1 MKYTIICTICGSLII
16 ILLIIGVLIL
26 HNEGFSAVATWKTV
40 GKVVVHQEE
49 AVPRAKIAEV
59 IVKDDR
65 IYLFYDSCGLVN
77 VYTTDGI
84 FQYGLQVGTLANGRG
99 DIAFAG
105 EKLLIKARGNVIYVF
120 DSEKLETFVEFQYTE
135 SKKGTEQAHL
145 YDELESYFSAPKP
158 CSYQGK
164 FYTISESGAELL
176 VRDTESS
183 ANKPVDF
190 LPRRNTWAYFVFLG
204 VCILVAVLY
213 QSKNHF
219 VKK

>member
-77 VYTTDGI
+77 VYT
-84 FQYGLQVGTLANGRG
+84 
-99 DIAFAG
+99 
-105 EKLLIKARGNVIYVF
+105 
-120 DSEKLETFVEFQYTE
+120 
-135 SKKGTEQAHL
+135 
-145 YDELESYFSAPKP
+145 
-158 CSYQGK
+158 
-164 FYTISESGAELL
+164 
-176 VRDTESS
+176 
-183 ANKPVDF
+183 
-190 LPRRNTWAYFVFLG
+190 
-204 VCILVAVLY
+204 
-213 QSKNHF
+213 
-219 VKK
+219 